1 MGTAYELKSWR
12 RRWRKTL
19 SHTYK
24 QVGLQFLHF
33 QGQFFLF
40 SCKTITVE
48 QTTDVNIL
56 IAQWEVVENL
66 AQQKME
72 YGKSFSF
79 YFVQFSFKDKEKNT

>member
-1 MGTAYELKSWR
+1 MSGNVCAVADVRLY
-12 RRWRKTL
+12 
-19 SHTYK
+19 HTDK
-24 QVGLQFLHF
+24 KLVGLQFLHF

-48 QTTDVNIL
+48 QTTDLNIL

-72 YGKSFSF
+72 YGKSFSL
-79 YFVQFSFKDKEKNT
+79 YFVRLD